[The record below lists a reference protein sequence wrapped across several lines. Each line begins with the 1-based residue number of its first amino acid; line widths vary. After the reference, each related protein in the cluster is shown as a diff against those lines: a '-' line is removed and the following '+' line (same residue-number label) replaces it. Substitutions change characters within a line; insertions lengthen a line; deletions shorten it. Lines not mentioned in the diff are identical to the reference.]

1 MKLFFFEG
9 GCMYSSPVL
18 GWVED
23 TMGPV
28 LDGAVDGVCPEA
40 IWRLNLRSAL
50 QGFGW
55 PRWLGDF
62 HTCLGVKALR
72 WFPGDPRFRSA
83 ACCGSHL
90 KQSSE
95 RGWFLGMGVVM
106 GKCHDKTC
114 IMSFFILP
122 WVLWIGMGTEWKLLH
137 PSSLSIGMLTNG
149 SEVLITTGRTLT
161 TLWQSNMAMENPS
174 FFCGMWAFPLL

>member
-1 MKLFFFEG
+1 MELWTGSARKQFG
-9 GCMYSSPVL
+9 GSISDPHCRGLGGQDSSVISTPASGL
-18 GWVED
+18 ERS
-23 TMGPV
+23 
-28 LDGAVDGVCPEA
+28 VDFLA
-40 IWRLNLRSAL
+40 I
-50 QGFGW
+50 
-55 PRWLGDF
+55 
-62 HTCLGVKALR
+62 
-72 WFPGDPRFRSA
+72 PRFRSA

-95 RGWFLGMGVVM
+95 RGWFLGLGVVM